1 MFYSYFNMQ
10 ANLLGTEFQKVAQG
24 MGLKRGAG
32 RAFYL
37 YFVGFLIPAV
47 MAEAI
52 VAAMGGFDPDDDDDY
67 LNETLSTMFLSQ
79 IRTALAMV
87 PGVGPV
93 ALAGINSFNRRWYD
107 DRISTS
113 PVVSVL
119 ESAVTAPHSIYK
131 AIAEEGHS
139 KRAIRDLLTL
149 IGVTTGLPAAALN
162 RPAGYLASVYDGVAK
177 PEDILDVT
185 RGLISGK
192 DVNRTK

>member
-24 MGLKRGAG
+24 MGLKKGAG

-52 VAAMGGFDPDDDDDY
+52 VVGMGGFDPDDDEDY
-67 LNETLSTMFLSQ
+67 LNETLSTLFVSQ

-113 PVVSVL
+113 PVVSIL
-119 ESAVTAPHSIYK
+119 ESAVSAPHSVYK
-131 AIAEEGHS
+131 AITEEGHS
-139 KRAIRDLLTL
+139 KRAVRDVLTVL
-149 IGVTTGLPAAALN
+149 GLATGLPVASLN
-162 RPAGYLASVYDGVAK
+162 RPAGYLVSVYDGVAQ
-177 PEDILDVT
+177 PENALDVV
-185 RGLISGK
+185 RGFFSGK
-192 DVNRTK
+192 DVNRPK